1 MQRII
6 SNNFIYDLQSGILRN
21 ILKYVKSD
29 TTLAME
35 IRKDCINIYYRG
47 GSLLKVKE
55 VGENIYNGYFDKNYI
70 KAENSQSVVVECISG
85 INNLSKANKLIEYIP
100 KIKQQM
106 DLWMKIEMPDGGERE
121 YKHIVAKENN
131 YGLIGK
137 ESDYFIGDIE
147 YRGCLNNY
155 LFDMI
160 GIKWPVENENTDNL
174 DLALFKM
181 YYGDKN
187 LKSSKEIINDI
198 YKLKGELVMNLVVL
212 SGRLST
218 EPSLKYLEGSGFAIS
233 KFNLAVQKEYYKND
247 DDKVEFFNIEC
258 WNKLAESVANNL
270 DKGRKILVHGYLKQ
284 NIWSDENNKTHKNTS
299 IVAKRIEFLDY
310 PKEINNTPNFEP
322 IYYDEESIF

>member
-1 MQRII
+1 MERII
-6 SNNFIYDLQSGILRN
+6 SNNFINDLEDGILRN

-70 KAENSQSVVVECISG
+70 KTENSQSVVVECISG

-147 YRGCLNNY
+147 YRGSSNNY

-160 GIKWPVENENTDNL
+160 GVKWAVDNDNTNNL

-187 LKSSKEIINDI
+187 LKTSKEIISDLKNMANFLKNEHNLNTLKEDLIEI
-198 YKLKGELVMNLVVL
+198 YKVKTMLGLLYPYKGLKIDFSDKIEIVYIFGNQSNENQNLKNIL
-212 SGRLST
+212 IEIKSS
-218 EPSLKYLEGSGFAIS
+218 
-233 KFNLAVQKEYYKND
+233 KEYEEMSKNID
-247 DDKVEFFNIEC
+247 VKIATSSFMGYGLYEKNII
-258 WNKLAESVANNL
+258 NL
-270 DKGRKILVHGYLKQ
+270 DK
-284 NIWSDENNKTHKNTS
+284 
-299 IVAKRIEFLDY
+299 AIEML
-310 PKEINNTPNFEP
+310 
-322 IYYDEESIF
+322 

>member
-6 SNNFIYDLQSGILRN
+6 SDNFIYDLQSGILRN

-55 VGENIYNGYFDKNYI
+55 VGENIYNVYFDKNYI

-160 GIKWPVENENTDNL
+160 GIKWAVENENTDNL

-187 LKSSKEIINDI
+187 LKSSKEIINDLYNMANFFENDDNLNLLKQDLIEI
-198 YKLKGELVMNLVVL
+198 YKAITMLGLLYPYNELKI
-212 SGRLST
+212 
-218 EPSLKYLEGSGFAIS
+218 GFS
-233 KFNLAVQKEYYKND
+233 
-247 DDKVEFFNIEC
+247 DKI
-258 WNKLAESVANNL
+258 
-270 DKGRKILVHGYLKQ
+270 
-284 NIWSDENNKTHKNTS
+284 
-299 IVAKRIEFLDY
+299 
-310 PKEINNTPNFEP
+310 
-322 IYYDEESIF
+322 

>member
-6 SNNFIYDLQSGILRN
+6 SDNFIYDLQSGILRN

-160 GIKWPVENENTDNL
+160 GIKWAVENENTDNL

-187 LKSSKEIINDI
+187 LKSSKEIIKDLYNMANFFENDDNLNLLKQDLIEI
-198 YKLKGELVMNLVVL
+198 YKAKTMLGLLYPYKELKI
-212 SGRLST
+212 
-218 EPSLKYLEGSGFAIS
+218 GFS
-233 KFNLAVQKEYYKND
+233 
-247 DDKVEFFNIEC
+247 DKIEIVYIFG
-258 WNKLAESVANNL
+258 N
-270 DKGRKILVHGYLKQ
+270 Q
-284 NIWSDENNKTHKNTS
+284 SDENQVLKNTLIEIKS
-299 IVAKRIEFLDY
+299 SKEYDEMSKFIDIKVAKAAFMGYGLYEKNIIDLDEAI
-310 PKEINNTPNFEP
+310 KML
-322 IYYDEESIF
+322 

>member
-1 MQRII
+1 MERII
-6 SNNFIYDLQSGILRN
+6 SNNFVGDLEDGILRN

-47 GSLLKVKE
+47 GSLLKIKE

-70 KAENSQSVVVECISG
+70 KTENSQSVVVECIPG

-160 GIKWPVENENTDNL
+160 GVKWAVDNDNTKNL

-181 YYGDKN
+181 YYGDKH
-187 LKSSKEIINDI
+187 LKTSKEILNDLNNITSFLNNKEYVNVLKNDLKEI
-198 YKLKGELVMNLVVL
+198 YKVKSMLGLLYPYKELEINFSQKIEIVYIFGNQSNENENLKNTLINIKTSQEY
-212 SGRLST
+212 
-218 EPSLKYLEGSGFAIS
+218 EKIS
-233 KFNLAVQKEYYKND
+233 QIVDIKVATASFMGYGLYEKNM
-247 DDKVEFFNIEC
+247 VT
-258 WNKLAESVANNL
+258 L
-270 DKGRKILVHGYLKQ
+270 DK
-284 NIWSDENNKTHKNTS
+284 
-299 IVAKRIEFLDY
+299 AIEML
-310 PKEINNTPNFEP
+310 
-322 IYYDEESIF
+322 

>member
-187 LKSSKEIINDI
+187 LKSSKEIINDLYTTVNFFEI
-198 YKLKGELVMNLVVL
+198 LG
-212 SGRLST
+212 
-218 EPSLKYLEGSGFAIS
+218 
-233 KFNLAVQKEYYKND
+233 KF
-247 DDKVEFFNIEC
+247 I
-258 WNKLAESVANNL
+258 
-270 DKGRKILVHGYLKQ
+270 
-284 NIWSDENNKTHKNTS
+284 
-299 IVAKRIEFLDY
+299 
-310 PKEINNTPNFEP
+310 
-322 IYYDEESIF
+322 

>member
-1 MQRII
+1 MERII
-6 SNNFIYDLQSGILRN
+6 SNNFVRDLEDGVLRN

-47 GSLLKVKE
+47 GSLLKIKE
-55 VGENIYNGYFDKNYI
+55 AGENLYNGYFDKNYI
-70 KAENSQSVVVECISG
+70 KSENSQGVVVECITG
-85 INNLSKANKLIEYIP
+85 IDSVSKANKLIDYIP

-155 LFDMI
+155 LFDMV
-160 GIKWPVENENTDNL
+160 GVKWSVDNTNTNNL

-181 YYGDKN
+181 YYGDNHLKTPEDILSN
-187 LKSSKEIINDI
+187 LSDIIDFLYNEEYLNHLKDDLKEIYKVKTMLGLLYPYEELNIDFSDKIEIVYIFGNQSNVDD
-198 YKLKGELVMNLVVL
+198 KLKDTLFKIKNSEQYKKISDIADIMIVTSSVMGYGLYEKNMIDIDKAIELL
-212 SGRLST
+212 
-218 EPSLKYLEGSGFAIS
+218 
-233 KFNLAVQKEYYKND
+233 
-247 DDKVEFFNIEC
+247 
-258 WNKLAESVANNL
+258 
-270 DKGRKILVHGYLKQ
+270 
-284 NIWSDENNKTHKNTS
+284 
-299 IVAKRIEFLDY
+299 
-310 PKEINNTPNFEP
+310 
-322 IYYDEESIF
+322 